1 MLEEAELQSLIGF
14 DVVDR
19 DGKSVGN
26 LEYVFNDADTGKP
39 EWIGV
44 FGGTIRHYHLLVP
57 VEGVE
62 REETRLRVPWT
73 KEQVKSAPD
82 YGGARSV
89 SDDLERETYSHYGLA
104 APSTTGVRA

>member
-1 MLEEAELQSLIGF
+1 MLEEAELRSLMGY

-26 LEYVFNDADTGKP
+26 LEFVFNDADTGRP
-39 EWIGV
+39 EWLGV
-44 FGGTIRHYHLLVP
+44 FGGTLRHYYKLVP

-62 REETRLRVPWT
+62 RDATRLHVPWS
-73 KEQVKSAPD
+73 KDQVKSAPD

-89 SDDLERETYSHYGLA
+89 SNELERETYSHYGLESPA
-104 APSTTGVRA
+104 TTRVRG

>member
-1 MLEEAELQSLIGF
+1 MLDQAELQALIGA
-14 DVVDR
+14 DVIDR

-26 LEYVFNDADTGKP
+26 LEYVFNDADTGRP

-44 FGGTIRHYHLLVP
+44 FGGTLRHYHLLVP
-57 VEGVE
+57 VERIE

-82 YGGARSV
+82 YGDARSV
-89 SDDLERETYSHYGLA
+89 SDELERETYRHYGLTPA
-104 APSTTGVRA
+104 TSTTA

>member
-1 MLEEAELQSLIGF
+1 MLEEAELRSLIGF

-19 DGKSVGN
+19 DDKSVGN
-26 LEYVFNDADTGKP
+26 LEYIFNDADTGRP
-39 EWIGV
+39 EWLGV
-44 FGGTIRHYHLLVP
+44 FGGTLRHYHLLVP

-62 REETRLRVPWT
+62 RDGTRLRVPWT

-89 SDDLERETYSHYGLA
+89 SDELERETYSHYGLESPA
-104 APSTTGVRA
+104 TSRVPG

>member
-14 DVVDR
+14 DVVDQ

-26 LEYVFNDADTGKP
+26 LEYVFKDADTGRP

-44 FGGTIRHYHLLVP
+44 YGGTIRHYHLLVP

-62 REETRLRVPWT
+62 REATRLRVPWI

-89 SDDLERETYSHYGLA
+89 SGELERATYSHYGLA
-104 APSTTGVRA
+104 VPTKSGVSG

>member
-1 MLEEAELQSLIGF
+1 MLEQAELQSCIGF
-14 DVVDR
+14 DVVDC

-26 LEYVFNDADTGKP
+26 LEYVFNDADTGRP

-44 FGGTIRHYHLLVP
+44 FGGTIRHYHRLIP

-62 REETRLRVPWT
+62 REPSRLRVPWT

-82 YGGARSV
+82 YGNARTV
-89 SDDLERETYSHYGLA
+89 SDDLERETYRHYGLTPA
-104 APSTTGVRA
+104 TSTIA

>member
-1 MLEEAELQSLIGF
+1 MLEEAELRSLTGY

-26 LEYVFNDADTGKP
+26 LEFVFNDADTGRP

-44 FGGTIRHYHLLVP
+44 FGGTLRHYHLLVP

-62 REETRLRVPWT
+62 REQTRLRVPWT

-89 SDDLERETYSHYGLA
+89 SDELERETYRHYGLESPA
-104 APSTTGVRA
+104 TTGARG